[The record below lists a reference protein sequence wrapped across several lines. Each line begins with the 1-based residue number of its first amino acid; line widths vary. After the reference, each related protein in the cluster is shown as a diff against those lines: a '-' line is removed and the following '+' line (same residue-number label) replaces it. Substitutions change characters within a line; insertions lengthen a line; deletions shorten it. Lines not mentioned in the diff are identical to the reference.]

1 MVNRVTIITVNFN
14 NRAGLEH
21 TIKSVVQQGF
31 SDLEYIVIDGASTDG
46 SVDVI
51 RQYADKI
58 SFWKSEPDR
67 GIYDAMNKGI
77 RRATG
82 EYVLFLNSGD
92 YFTNSNILRR
102 VFATDYNR
110 TDLIVGQQKY
120 IDRASGR
127 KGKSPS
133 LHVDE
138 MNIQFFLSSTLPHQ
152 ATFIRRDLF
161 DSCGMYDE
169 TYRVS
174 ADWVFWV
181 KAVVEQ
187 HCCVKIIP
195 YYISFMESGGVSTD
209 MEKCHNDMKRYLEEC
224 MRKGTLTWNDL
235 FEMSIKSRKQD
246 FCQRTRFTEIIN
258 RIIIWIGK
266 HK

>member
-1 MVNRVTIITVNFN
+1 MNRVTIITVNFN
-14 NRAGLEH
+14 NRTGLEH

-31 SDLEYIVIDGASTDG
+31 PDLEYIVIDGASTDG

-51 RQYADKI
+51 QQYADKI

-77 RRATG
+77 RRAMG

-92 YFTNSNILRR
+92 YFTDSNILKR
-102 VFATDYNR
+102 VFETDCNR
-110 TDLIVGQQKY
+110 ADLIVGRQKY
-120 IDRASGR
+120 IDRVSGR

-133 LHVDE
+133 LHDDE

-161 DSCGMYDE
+161 DRCGMYDE

-174 ADWVFWV
+174 ADWVF
-181 KAVVEQ
+181 
-187 HCCVKIIP
+187 
-195 YYISFMESGGVSTD
+195 
-209 MEKCHNDMKRYLEEC
+209 
-224 MRKGTLTWNDL
+224 
-235 FEMSIKSRKQD
+235 
-246 FCQRTRFTEIIN
+246 
-258 RIIIWIGK
+258 
-266 HK
+266 